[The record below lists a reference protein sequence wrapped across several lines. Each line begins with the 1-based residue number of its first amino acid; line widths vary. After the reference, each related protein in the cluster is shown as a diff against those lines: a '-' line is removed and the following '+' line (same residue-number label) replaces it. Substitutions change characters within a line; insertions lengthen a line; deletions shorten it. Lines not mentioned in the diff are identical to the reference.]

1 MFQDFDKYYEELVEK
16 LKAAGIEAPP
26 KPKTPVAG
34 ELMPAVDVHDLKA
47 FYRHSQERPNTQ
59 MGLGAA
65 AALCQNH
72 SDAVATGFRSGFLQ
86 VLVYFGLLG
95 QWQKDGELHD
105 AVFQAMTDFPVKYPD
120 VGVENRGLGFEP
132 QDFLRRVSEL
142 A

>member
-1 MFQDFDKYYEELVEK
+1 MFEDFDKNYEAMAEK
-16 LKAAGIEAPP
+16 LRAAGIEPPP

-34 ELMPAVDVHDLKA
+34 ELMPAVHVDDLKA
-47 FYRHSQERPNTQ
+47 VYRHSEERPNTQ

-72 SDAVATGFRSGFLQ
+72 SDAVATGFRSGFLHL
-86 VLVYFGLLG
+86 LVYLGLLG
-95 QWQKDGELHD
+95 PWQKDGKLQD
-105 AVFQAMTDFPVKYPD
+105 AVFQAMTDFPIKYPG
-120 VGVENRGLGFEP
+120 VGVKNGGLGFEP